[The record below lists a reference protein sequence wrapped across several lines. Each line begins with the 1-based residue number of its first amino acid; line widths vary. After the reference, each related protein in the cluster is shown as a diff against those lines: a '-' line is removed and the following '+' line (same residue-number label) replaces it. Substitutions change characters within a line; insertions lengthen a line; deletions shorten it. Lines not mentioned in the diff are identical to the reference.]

1 MAKKRKIEYLDDGP
15 CNNEKMVD
23 RISIKT
29 VDRIFNQQSRLL
41 PPQIQTTG
49 NWWLVSVMWVFP
61 TIGVYR
67 GTQKRWII
75 IETQFEWMIWG
86 GSHIFGKHPCMYIS
100 LISVTISHN
109 GLITFLIVNPMCTA
123 LDATRDQGFKFSIYF
138 TRFKIH
144 RIWNGMAIFS
154 VSVFYWFL
162 PCLK

>member
-1 MAKKRKIEYLDDGP
+1 MYIWLYIYNDPEVDRILYIFNPVTEKKTIEYHLHIICSMANKRKMEYLDDGP
-15 CNNEKMVD
+15 CNDEKMVD

-75 IETQFEWMIWG
+75 IENPIWMDDLG
-86 GSHIFGKHPCMYIS
+86 GFPYFWKTPMYVYIS
-100 LISVTISHN
+100 HKCDHLS
-109 GLITFLIVNPMCTA
+109 
-123 LDATRDQGFKFSIYF
+123 
-138 TRFKIH
+138 
-144 RIWNGMAIFS
+144 
-154 VSVFYWFL
+154 
-162 PCLK
+162 